1 MFTSQ
6 HPIGSG
12 FGFATTAEEVIRGID
27 LSGRTAIVTGGYSG
41 IGLETSRVLAAAGA
55 NVIVPARTP
64 DKARA
69 NLAGLPRVE
78 LAALD
83 LLDPASIDAFA
94 RKCLASGRPL
104 HLLIHSA
111 GVMATPLIRDSRG
124 LESQFSTNHLGHFQ
138 LALRLLP
145 ALARAEGARVVALSS
160 RGHRFS
166 AVDFED
172 PNFERR
178 PYDKWQAYGQSKTA
192 NALFAL
198 GLDRRTASLGVR
210 AFSVHPGGI
219 LTDLTRHLTD
229 EDLKGYNLIRQPDG
243 KIAPN
248 PALPSFPF
256 KTVAQ
261 GAATTVWCATSPS
274 LQGMGGV
281 YCEDCDIA
289 EVIPGDRTTPTGVAP
304 WACAPEAAE
313 RLWALSE
320 RLTGARCGTR

>member
-55 NVIVPARTP
+55 TVIVPARTP

-83 LLDPASIDAFA
+83 LLDPASIDTFA
-94 RKCLASGRPL
+94 RNHLASGRPL

-111 GVMATPLIRDSRG
+111 GVMATPLTRDGRG
-124 LESQFSTNHLGHFQ
+124 HESQFSTNHLGHFQ

-145 ALARAEGARVVALSS
+145 ALVRSEGARVVALSS

-172 PNFERR
+172 PSFERQ
-178 PYDKWQAYGQSKTA
+178 PYDKWKAYGQSKTA

-198 GLDRRTASLGVR
+198 GLDRRIAEQGVR

-219 LTDLTRHLTD
+219 LTDLTRHLTE
-229 EDLKGYNLIRQPDG
+229 EDLERYHLLRQLDG
-243 KIAPN
+243 RI
-248 PALPSFPF
+248 
-256 KTVAQ
+256 V
-261 GAATTVWCATSPS
+261 
-274 LQGMGGV
+274 
-281 YCEDCDIA
+281 
-289 EVIPGDRTTPTGVAP
+289 R
-304 WACAPEAAE
+304 
-313 RLWALSE
+313 
-320 RLTGARCGTR
+320 

>member
-6 HPIGSG
+6 RPINSG

-41 IGLETSRVLAAAGA
+41 IGLETTRVLSAAGA
-55 NVIVPARTP
+55 TVIVPARTP

-69 NLAGLPRVE
+69 NLAGVPRVE
-78 LAALD
+78 PAALD
-83 LLDPASIDAFA
+83 LMAPASIDAFA
-94 RKCLASGRPL
+94 GAFLASGRTL
-104 HLLIHSA
+104 DLLIHSA
-111 GVMATPLIRDSRG
+111 GVMAAPLTRDSRG
-124 LESQFSTNHLGHFQ
+124 YESQFATNHLGHFQ

-145 ALARAEGARVVALSS
+145 ALASAKGARVVVLSS

-172 PNFERR
+172 PNFEHR
-178 PYDKWQAYGQSKTA
+178 PYDKWKAYGQSKTA

-198 GLDRRTASLGVR
+198 GLDRRTAEQGVR
-210 AFSVHPGGI
+210 AFSVQPGGI
-219 LTDLTRHLTD
+219 LTDLTRHFTD
-229 EDLKGYNLIRQPDG
+229 EDLKRYNLIRQPDG
-243 KIAPN
+243 KIGPN

-256 KTVAQ
+256 KTIAQ
-261 GAATTVWCATSPS
+261 GAATTIWCATSPR
-274 LQGMGGV
+274 LVDLGGV

-289 EVIPGDRTTPTGVAP
+289 EAIPGDMTTPTGIAP
-304 WACAPEAAE
+304 WACDPEAAE

-320 RLTGARCGTR
+320 RLTGTRLE